1 MEDAAVL
8 VTLFSV
14 ERLRL
19 KMERKALKARGII
32 LKGCKHLTHEELL

>member
-14 ERLRL
+14 EQLRL
-19 KMERKALKARGII
+19 KMERNALKARGII
-32 LKGCKHLTHEELL
+32 LKGCKHLSYK